1 MNYSDETYSN
11 KDLLQIC
18 KERGIKCKS
27 KPNKQYII
35 DLLQQNDAAP
45 VSLPK
50 TALQTEDTG
59 NKLDMPMAQTF
70 EDTGNKLDMPMAQT
84 FDHFLSN
91 KYQESLKTNDNE
103 LTLEAERRDP
113 KLLFKINNYI
123 KNKMTEEERKT
134 NTVDSILESIKTV
147 PMIRSIFR
155 KDPIKQSTDEIEQ
168 IEWIQRH
175 QHSDAFKMPSNTNG
189 TCLSKNKFHE
199 INKNNPRPSD
209 ATKTFDV
216 HVPSKKLFAVLKHTT
231 TAGGAQDNQYR
242 DVKDFVQQIVGY
254 LSENQT
260 AEECFAFYLD
270 GTYYTPKKYRELE
283 DMIPVNHKSK
293 IIITSCASIKPKDV

>member
-1 MNYSDETYSN
+1 
-11 KDLLQIC
+11 
-18 KERGIKCKS
+18 
-27 KPNKQYII
+27 
-35 DLLQQNDAAP
+35 
-45 VSLPK
+45 
-50 TALQTEDTG
+50 
-59 NKLDMPMAQTF
+59 MAQTF
-70 EDTGNKLDMPMAQT
+70 EN
-84 FDHFLSN
+84 FLSN
-91 KYQESLKTNDNE
+91 KYQESLKKNDIE

-113 KLLFKINNYI
+113 KLLLKINNYI
-123 KNKMTEEERKT
+123 KNKMTEEERTT
-134 NTVDSILESIKTV
+134 NTVDSIIESIKTV

-155 KDPIKQSTDEIEQ
+155 IPPIKQSTDEKEQ

-175 QHSDAFKMPSNTNG
+175 QYNDAFKMRSDTNG
-189 TCLSKNKFHE
+189 TCLSKNKLHE

-231 TAGGAQDNQYR
+231 AKGGAQDNQYR
-242 DVKDFVQQIVGY
+242 DVKHFVQQIIGY

-270 GTYYTPKKYRELE
+270 GTYYTPKKYKELE
-283 DMIPVNHKSK
+283 DMIPINLKSK